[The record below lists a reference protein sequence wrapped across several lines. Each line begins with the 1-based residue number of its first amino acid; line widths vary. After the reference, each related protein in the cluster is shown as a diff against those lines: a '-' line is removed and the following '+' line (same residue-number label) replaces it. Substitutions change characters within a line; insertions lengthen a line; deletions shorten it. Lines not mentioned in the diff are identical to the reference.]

1 MSFSE
6 SNSVKNNFLEC
17 LFFSLFIILL
27 SLQVSKAQTNTPT
40 YKYAF
45 HQIKVEDGLSQS
57 TIFCMLQDSKGFL
70 WFGTANGLNRY
81 DGYNL
86 TVFSNNPS
94 DSTTISD
101 DGIFS
106 LYEDKHGYIWVGTL
120 GGVLNRYDRKKG
132 IFTHYYFPDLIKSD
146 HPSSEEYYY
155 FPLPFSRSN
164 DKTIT
169 SITGDD
175 NGSLWIGTWG
185 NGLIKYYGN
194 AKKFKHIFY
203 ETDKFSK
210 IQSNRIQTLLTDKNK
225 TIWIGTVGGGLYKLS
240 EKSGLT
246 TIIHYVHSISS
257 FSLSDNKIFSL
268 CKDKEDNLWIGT
280 FGGGL
285 NKLPKSFQE
294 EESNNV
300 KFEKYFYKYNDEKSL
315 SNNFITS
322 VIQDKRGT
330 VWIGTFGG
338 GINVYDQKN
347 NIFHAFLNKPDQS
360 AALTNNEILS
370 LMQDKSGAI
379 WIGTHLGK
387 EIDKLEIS
395 KVKFHNLSKDLKTN
409 RGLNDNVVWAICQ
422 DDNSILW
429 IGTYKGGLN
438 ELDRK
443 SGELSYYKHDPS
455 NKNSISNNHI
465 RAITDDGTGNLW
477 IGTYSG
483 GLNKFNKSTH
493 IFTHYTH
500 EHNDSTSLS
509 GNQVQSILIDHNKNI
524 WIGTFGNGLN
534 KLIPA
539 QQKNDKVKFIKYNAD
554 KKKIFSISDDRIYC
568 LFEDREGAIWVG
580 TFGGGLNKFNPQTQ
594 KFVSYKNNPDDE
606 TSISD
611 NRVMTINEDY
621 RGNLWVGTYGGGLQ
635 RFDSRTGKF
644 VRYNKKYKMN
654 SSVIFGILEDTGRML
669 WLSTDNGLFKFNPQ
683 TEHFLQYDLHDG
695 LQGLEYS
702 GGAYYKS
709 KKGEMFFGGINGL
722 NYFYPDSVK
731 VNQYIP
737 PIIITS
743 IKVFDKPLSG
753 ERDTVELDHSQNF
766 FSFEFSAL
774 DYTNPIDNQYAYI
787 LEGFD
792 YDWHYVDSKRRI
804 ANYTNLPPG
813 DYIFRVCGSNN
824 DGVWNNNG
832 ARVYIKILPP
842 FWETWW
848 FVTGFILIVGFFLYY
863 VSTIRFRNLLAIEKL
878 KSKLAADLHDNIG
891 SGLTE
896 ISILSE
902 LSSHDLD
909 QSYPDL
915 SKNLKS
921 LSEKARMLIDNM
933 SDIVWMV
940 NPQRDTFYH
949 LILRL
954 KDSYS
959 DLMNSAGIS
968 FKTTNIEKFRILKL
982 PMEYKQNIFLIFKEG
997 INNSI
1002 KHSKCK
1008 KISLEANLNK
1018 DVLELT
1024 LKDDGVGF
1032 STEKNING
1040 NGIFNMKNR
1049 ANIIGAKL
1057 NIDSSEDG
1065 TTIKFSGKVD
1075 GLKKY
1080 MFFYK

>member
-1 MSFSE
+1 
-6 SNSVKNNFLEC
+6 VKNNLLKYLFLGLSVI
-17 LFFSLFIILL
+17 LFGSEY
-27 SLQVSKAQTNTPT
+27 SKAQTSAPT
-40 YKYAF
+40 YKFVF

-57 TIFCMLQDSKGFL
+57 TIYCMLQDSKGYL

-81 DGYNL
+81 DGYNFI
-86 TVFSNNPS
+86 VFTNDPS

-106 LYEDKHGYIWVGTL
+106 LYEDEHGFIWVGTL

-132 IFTHYYFPDLIKSD
+132 IFTHYYFPDSLRSN
-146 HPSSEEYYY
+146 PVPSEEYYY

-169 SITGDD
+169 SITGGN

-185 NGLIKYYGN
+185 NGLIKFDEQT
-194 AKKFKHIFY
+194 KKIKHFY
-203 ETDKFSK
+203 HETNKPDG
-210 IQSNRIQTLLTDKNK
+210 IQSNRIQSLLSDQNNV
-225 TIWIGTVGGGLYKLS
+225 IWVGTVGGGLYKLT
-240 EKSGLT
+240 EKPGLT
-246 TIIHYVHSISS
+246 QIINYVHSTSS
-257 FSLSDNKIFSL
+257 LSISDNKIFSL
-268 CKDKEDNLWIGT
+268 CKDKNGDLWIGT

-285 NKLPKSFQE
+285 NKLSKSFQE
-294 EESNNV
+294 KESNIA
-300 KFEKYFYKYNDEKSL
+300 KFEKFVYKINDETSL

-322 VIQDKRGT
+322 VIQDKSGAI
-330 VWIGTFGG
+330 WIGSFGG
-338 GINVYDQKN
+338 GLNLYDQKK
-347 NIFHAFLNKPDQS
+347 NIFHAFINNPEQPAS
-360 AALTNNEILS
+360 LTKNEILS
-370 LMQDKSGAI
+370 LLKDRSGAI

-387 EIDKLEIS
+387 GLEKLEIS
-395 KVKFHNLSKDLKTN
+395 KVKFHQLLKDSKAN
-409 RGLNDNVVWAICQ
+409 RGLNNDVVWALNE
-422 DDNSILW
+422 DENSNLW

-438 ELDRK
+438 KYDRK
-443 SGELSYYKHDPS
+443 SGNFTYYKHDPLNS
-455 NKNSISNNHI
+455 NSISDNHV
-465 RAITDDGTGNLW
+465 RTITDDGSGNLW

-483 GLNKFNKSTH
+483 GLNRFNKSTYV
-493 IFTHYTH
+493 FTHFTH
-500 EHNDSTSLS
+500 KSDDSASLS
-509 GNQVQSILIDHNKNI
+509 GNQVQAVLFDHNKNL

-534 KLIPA
+534 KLVSSR
-539 QQKNDKVKFIKYNAD
+539 QGNSKFKFMKFTANHNNP
-554 KKKIFSISDDRIYC
+554 FSLSDDRVYC
-568 LFEDREGAIWVG
+568 LFEDRAGIIWVG

-594 KFVSYKNNPDDE
+594 KFVAYKNNTGDE

-611 NRVMTINEDY
+611 NRVMAIFEDY

-635 RFDSRTGKF
+635 RFDYRTEKF
-644 VRYNKKYKMN
+644 IRYNKKYKMN
-654 SSVIFGILEDTGRML
+654 SSVIYGILEDAGKKL

-683 TEHFLQYDLHDG
+683 TEHFTQYDLHDG
-695 LQGLEYS
+695 LQGLEFN
-702 GGAYYKS
+702 GGAYFKS

-731 VNQYIP
+731 DNQYIP
-737 PIIITS
+737 PIVITS
-743 IKVFDKPLSG
+743 IKVFDESLHG

-774 DYTNPIDNQYAYI
+774 DYTNPTDNQYAYI

-792 YDWHYVDSKRRI
+792 NDWHYVDSRRRI

-832 ARVYIKILPP
+832 ARIYIKILPP
-842 FWETWW
+842 FWERWW
-848 FVTGFILIVGFFLYY
+848 FISSSVLILGFLLYY
-863 VSTIRFRNLLAIEKL
+863 LSTIRFRNLLSIEKL

-902 LSSHDLD
+902 LSSHVVGSSL
-909 QSYPDL
+909 PDL
-915 SKNLKS
+915 SRKLET

-959 DLMNSAGIS
+959 DLLNAAGIS
-968 FKTTNIEKFRILKL
+968 FKTTNIEKFSSLKL

-1008 KISLEANLNK
+1008 KISLEAKLNK
-1018 DVLELT
+1018 DILELI
-1024 LKDDGVGF
+1024 LKDDGIGF
-1032 STEKNING
+1032 LTENNSQG
-1040 NGIFNMKNR
+1040 NGILNMKSR
-1049 ANIIGAKL
+1049 AGIIGAQL
-1057 NIDSSEDG
+1057 RIDSSEAG
-1065 TTIKFSGKVD
+1065 TTIKFSGKLD
-1075 GLKKY
+1075 SFKKY
-1080 MFFYK
+1080 VPFYK